1 LFVQKSEL
9 ATNHVLADFYFFSPN
24 IFFNYE
30 TFYYLTSTTNFALVL
45 IVVSLSSFCRL
56 AQLLSRCLQ
65 TADPSQHCL
74 TRDDLSDTNTPLDI
88 TDTVI
93 NKLPGGRQR

>member
-1 LFVQKSEL
+1 
-9 ATNHVLADFYFFSPN
+9 VL
-24 IFFNYE
+24 
-30 TFYYLTSTTNFALVL
+30 L
-45 IVVSLSSFCRL
+45 VSLLSFCRL

-65 TADPSQHCL
+65 TADPSKHCL

-93 NKLPGGRQR
+93 NKLHAWWTTAVEGAGPDPAMSDEVYEDLVARLVLINCNNVCSVIR